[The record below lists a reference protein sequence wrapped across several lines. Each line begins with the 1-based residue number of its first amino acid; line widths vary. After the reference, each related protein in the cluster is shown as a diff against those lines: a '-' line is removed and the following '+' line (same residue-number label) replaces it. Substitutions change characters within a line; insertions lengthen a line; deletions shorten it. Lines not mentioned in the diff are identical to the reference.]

1 MRLFLLRDREVL
13 QEDDEGSL
21 QATIDE
27 IIQKAKRQR
36 YFGIIYSPKCQWS
49 KGISFQF
56 MDIVRLSL
64 NLELHCMQLSLQ
76 GQMFMIFKHIH
87 VKLVNKI
94 SQ

>member
-36 YFGIIYSPKCQWS
+36 YFGIIYSPECQWS
-49 KGISFQF
+49 KVVSFQF

-64 NLELHCMQLSLQ
+64 TWNCTVCNSLCK
-76 GQMFMIFKHIH
+76 GKC
-87 VKLVNKI
+87 L
-94 SQ
+94 